1 MDTSLATFFLVH
13 HDLFVESLYGFGSEE
28 QKARLL
34 DDAANLRTTGA
45 FALTEPE
52 HGSDVAGGMETVA
65 RRVPGGGPD
74 GGDTWVLNGAK
85 RWIGNGTFC
94 DYMLVWARDEA
105 GGAIRGFIVDATL
118 PGVTRTRIENK
129 IALRTV
135 QNADIVLKDV
145 QVAEADRFAGINS
158 FEDTNELL
166 RGSRIMVAWQGVGQQ
181 LAAFDVARQY
191 AVERQQFG
199 RPLAKFQ
206 LVQQQLVTM
215 LGNAVASMGM
225 MVRIAQLQ
233 DQGAADMPQVALA
246 KSYVSGRMRETVAMG
261 RSLLGGN
268 GIVTDYRMAKIFADA
283 EAIYTYE
290 GSFEINTLIVGRAV
304 TGRPRSS
311 RPGAGPDLE
320 QPGFFLPGLDPV
332 VQAVVLH
339 RHGARAVRGKGA
351 GVVDRP
357 VKSKITV
364 RFPSGSTRG
373 RAVETFRHSS
383 VASPLVSSWNV
394 TVSAPSFSSSACRWN
409 SWSLPGSRNTSSP
422 TERWTPS
429 TSGLAVPIGTS
440 TGSG

>member
-1 MDTSLATFFLVH
+1 
-13 HDLFVESLYGFGSEE
+13 
-28 QKARLL
+28 
-34 DDAANLRTTGA
+34 
-45 FALTEPE
+45 
-52 HGSDVAGGMETVA
+52 VAGGMETLA
-65 RRVPGGGPD
+65 RRVPGGAPD

-105 GGAIRGFIVDATL
+105 DGAVRGFIVDATL
-118 PGVTRTRIENK
+118 PGVSRSRIENK

-135 QNADIVLKDV
+135 QNADIDFKDV

-233 DQGAADMPQVALA
+233 EQGAAEMAQVALA
-246 KSYVSGRMRETVAMG
+246 KSYVSARMRETVAMG

-304 TGRPRSS
+304 TG
-311 RPGAGPDLE
+311 
-320 QPGFFLPGLDPV
+320 
-332 VQAVVLH
+332 
-339 RHGARAVRGKGA
+339 
-351 GVVDRP
+351 
-357 VKSKITV
+357 
-364 RFPSGSTRG
+364 
-373 RAVETFRHSS
+373 
-383 VASPLVSSWNV
+383 
-394 TVSAPSFSSSACRWN
+394 VSAI
-409 SWSLPGSRNTSSP
+409 
-422 TERWTPS
+422 
-429 TSGLAVPIGTS
+429 V
-440 TGSG
+440 

>member
-1 MDTSLATFFLVH
+1 MTWSGMSGSGVTGTGLGATDAPSAAAPPVAAPSTAGLPAADFFDYESLLNAAERAKLVQLRDFLAVEVAPFATDWWNKAEFPAHILPKLAALELSAPAQRGYSNLFAGIVIAEMTRVDTSLATFFLVH

-34 DDAANLRTTGA
+34 EDAANLRTTGA
-45 FALTEPE
+45 FALTEPD
-52 HGSDVAGGMETVA
+52 HGSDVAGGMETRA
-65 RRVPGGGPD
+65 RRVPGGD
-74 GGDTWVLNGAK
+74 AWVLNGAK

-105 GGAIRGFIVDATL
+105 DGGIRGFIVDATL
-118 PGVTRTRIENK
+118 QGVSRSRIENK

-135 QNADIVLKDV
+135 QNADIVFTDV
-145 QVAEADRFAGINS
+145 RVAETDRFAGISS

-246 KSYVSGRMRETVAMG
+246 KSYVSARMRETVAMG

-268 GIVTDYRMAKIFADA
+268 GIVTDYRMAKIFSDA

-290 GSFEINTLIVGRAV
+290 GSFEINTLITGRAV
-304 TGRPRSS
+304 TG
-311 RPGAGPDLE
+311 
-320 QPGFFLPGLDPV
+320 
-332 VQAVVLH
+332 
-339 RHGARAVRGKGA
+339 
-351 GVVDRP
+351 
-357 VKSKITV
+357 
-364 RFPSGSTRG
+364 
-373 RAVETFRHSS
+373 
-383 VASPLVSSWNV
+383 
-394 TVSAPSFSSSACRWN
+394 VSAI
-409 SWSLPGSRNTSSP
+409 
-422 TERWTPS
+422 
-429 TSGLAVPIGTS
+429 V
-440 TGSG
+440 